1 MNNFSNIA
9 LLCLICLLSLSV
21 KAENVITIEQAG
33 TLSTLLSSDAQDA
46 TIIGPINGTDVKY
59 LRQLI
64 NNERLSILDLSDAC
78 IVSGGGIYF
87 VDEYN
92 KSFETKNNV
101 LGGGMFK
108 ECKNLTSI
116 KLPASI
122 TKIEQD
128 VFPRC
133 SISQLVVPDKVVSVD
148 WYSLADC
155 PKLKEVVFGKKVST
169 VGPGIFW
176 NTPVKNLYLKP
187 LEPPS
192 LDDISLSSSPTIHVY
207 QAALSAYQA
216 SDWAQYGTIVGDL
229 ENYYPYEK
237 GSEEIIMQQIPN
249 FFNDYSCSSLKPEYQ
264 NMDDDSLISEMIGA
278 GMSEFMVDIAK
289 KLKNEDWAS
298 YEKDFRI
305 HSYKAYSDANY
316 WNNKLFC
323 YGGSYMGNPTG
334 IYSSSDNPL
343 YVFVDQDIPSDAT
356 LYIGGCV
363 EYDEMISN
371 AKYGTKLKKGLNII
385 DGQKDALYYI
395 IYTADTQSMTKKL
408 SEWPAIKIHIEGGIV
423 NGYYDVNR
431 HSDADYQAILKNA
444 THERFIVKGNYSAF
458 IFKTESFRK
467 EWPKTIDQSI
477 SWFDSITVWEK
488 EVMGIC
494 TSVADGYK
502 AQAPFNL
509 TGGESFYPDYF
520 NNPNWAIEGTV
531 GDPGWANASSY
542 RTSYNGFDCV
552 AMSLNVARQDHGVW
566 CASHETGH
574 QNQKAITL
582 EACGEVSNN
591 LFSNIMSF
599 LDGRLM
605 SQGRALSTTIDD
617 YVNDKPF
624 FGRDIWSMMRMYYQ
638 LYLYY
643 HQAQKNTSFYPT
655 LFKELRKNPLELWG
669 DTNNSTL
676 KFVRKVC
683 EIANEDLTDFF
694 TAWGFFVPCENYM
707 VDDYGYYKV
716 TVKQSDIEATLKE
729 ISKYPRKNR
738 EILFIEDRINL
749 MKTSGFFTV
758 AGQDRRD
765 TERMVGTCGELGQ
778 FTEFLSEPPSTSEY
792 TYLQSDS
799 LFIFEGKGGVGFIVL
814 DEDDQLLFASN
825 NKKFCI
831 PSHILKENYTIY
843 SVDADGTLHPVKMS
857 EDAYILEDA
866 YFKEINVKTA
876 GTLSSLLSST
886 AITAKISG
894 SINGSDI
901 KYLRQLI
908 NNEQLMVLDLS
919 DARIVKGGGVYFI
932 DEYNNPFETKDD
944 VLGGGM
950 FKECRNLASIKLPV
964 SITKIEQD
972 VFPRCQ
978 ISQLVV
984 PDNVVSVEWYSLADC
999 PNLKEV
1005 VLGEKVSKVG
1015 PGVFWST
1022 PVKNLYLKP
1031 LVPPSVDDISLSS
1044 NPTIHVYES
1053 ALSAYQA
1060 SDWAQYGTIVGDLD
1074 EVLANDIQQIRQ
1086 DQQGD
1091 ESIYNLFGQKV
1102 KSNAQDA
1109 ILIKGGKKI
1118 LIR

>member
-1 MNNFSNIA
+1 MKHSPFFHYGSFA
-9 LLCLICLLSLSV
+9 LLCIINLLSLSV

-64 NNERLSILDLSDAC
+64 Q
-78 IVSGGGIYF
+78 
-87 VDEYN
+87 YN
-92 KSFETKNNV
+92 S
-101 LGGGMFK
+101 
-108 ECKNLTSI
+108 LTS
-116 KLPASI
+116 LN
-122 TKIEQD
+122 
-128 VFPRC
+128 
-133 SISQLVVPDKVVSVD
+133 
-148 WYSLADC
+148 
-155 PKLKEVVFGKKVST
+155 LKETRFVAGGDAYLEDYKTTDNIMTQYMFHELSNLKSVELPLTVSTIQRKVLTFTGITEIIIPDNIRTLDWDDFASCPNLKTAVVGKKIQHM
-169 VGPGIFW
+169 GQGIFW
-176 NTPVKNLYLKP
+176 NSPLKDVYVKP
-187 LEPPS
+187 LTPPS
-192 LDDISLSSSPTIHVY
+192 LAAYMFTSNPIIHVY
-207 QAALSAYQA
+207 SDVLSDYQA

-229 ENYYPYEK
+229 ENYYPYEM
-237 GSEEIIMQQIPN
+237 GSEEMINQHIPN
-249 FFNDYSCSSLKPEYQ
+249 FFNDCSCTSLKPEYQ
-264 NMDDDSLISEMIGA
+264 NMDDNTLAAKMIDA

-305 HSYKAYSDANY
+305 HDYKAYSDANY
-316 WNNKLFC
+316 WNDKLFC

-334 IYSSSDNPL
+334 IYSSSDDPL

-363 EYDEMISN
+363 EYGEMISN

-395 IYTADTQSMTKKL
+395 VYTADTQSMTKKL
-408 SEWPAIKIHIEGGIV
+408 SEWPAMKIHIEGGVV

-467 EWPKTIDQSI
+467 EWPKSIDQSI

-520 NNPNWAIEGTV
+520 NNPNWAIEGKV

-552 AMSLNVARQDHGVW
+552 AMSLNVARQDHDVW

-765 TERMVGTCGELGQ
+765 SERMVGTSGELGQ
-778 FTEFLSEPPSTSEY
+778 FTEYLSETPSVSEY
-792 TYLQSDS
+792 TYLQIDS
-799 LFIFEGKGGVGFIVL
+799 IFVMTGKGGIGFIVL
-814 DEDDQLLFASN
+814 DENEQLLFASN

-831 PSHILKENYTIY
+831 PSHILAESYTIY
-843 SVDADGTLHPVKMS
+843 SVDADGTLRLIKLS
-857 EDAYILEDA
+857 EDAYIQEV
-866 YFKEINVKTA
+866 NVETA
-876 GTLSSLLSST
+876 GTLSSLLSSA
-886 AITAKISG
+886 AIKAKISG

-908 NNEQLMVLDLS
+908 NNEKLSIIDLS
-919 DARIVKGGGVYFI
+919 DACIVKGGGVYFV
-932 DEYNNPFETKDD
+932 DEYMKSFVTTAD
-944 VLGGGM
+944 VLGGAM
-950 FKECRNLASIKLPV
+950 FKECKNLTSIKLPA

-984 PDNVVSVEWYSLADC
+984 PDKVISVDWYSLADC
-999 PNLKEV
+999 PKLKEV
-1005 VLGEKVSKVG
+1005 VLGKKVSTVG
-1015 PGVFWST
+1015 PGVFWNT
-1022 PVKNLYLKP
+1022 PVNNLYLKP
-1031 LVPPSVDDISLSS
+1031 LVPPSFDDISLSS
-1044 NPTIHVYES
+1044 NPTIHVYSS
-1053 ALSAYQA
+1053 ALSAYKSSA
-1060 SDWAQYGTIVGDLD
+1060 WAQYGTIVGDLD
-1074 EVLANDIQQIRQ
+1074 EIIANDIQQIGQ

-1102 KSNAQDA
+1102 KNNAQDA

-1118 LIR
+1118 LVH

>member
-1 MNNFSNIA
+1 MSRRAFFHYYAIA
-9 LLCLICLLSLSV
+9 LLCIISHLSFSV
-21 KAENVITIEQAG
+21 SAENVITIEQAG
-33 TLSTLLSSDAQDA
+33 TLSALLSVDAQEA

-64 NNERLSILDLSDAC
+64 QYNSLTSLNLKDTRF
-78 IVSGGGIYF
+78 VSGGDAYLENYTTSDNVMTLYMF
-87 VDEYN
+87 HELSN
-92 KSFETKNNV
+92 LKSVE
-101 LGGGMFK
+101 
-108 ECKNLTSI
+108 
-116 KLPASI
+116 LPLAVSA
-122 TKIEQD
+122 IE
-128 VFPRC
+128 
-133 SISQLVVPDKVVSVD
+133 
-148 WYSLADC
+148 
-155 PKLKEVVFGKKVST
+155 KKVFTST
-169 VGPGIFW
+169 GITEISIPDNIKTLEWDDFASCPNLKSAVVGRKIRHMGQGIFW
-176 NTPVKNLYLKP
+176 NSPVKDVYVKP
-187 LEPPS
+187 LTPPT
-192 LDDISLSSSPTIHVY
+192 LSAYMFTSNPIIHVY
-207 QAALSAYQA
+207 SIVLNDYLN
-216 SDWAQYGTIVGDL
+216 SDWAQYGTLVGDL
-229 ENYYPYEK
+229 ENYYPYERD
-237 GSEEIIMQQIPN
+237 SEELAHKQIPR
-249 FFNDYSCSSLKPEYQ
+249 FFDDYSCTSLKPEYQ
-264 NMDDDSLISEMIGA
+264 NMDDNSLTSEMIEA
-278 GMSEFMVDIAK
+278 GMPDYMISIAK
-289 KLKNEDWAS
+289 KLKNEDWVS

-323 YGGSYMGNPTG
+323 NGSSYMGNPTG
-334 IYSSSDNPL
+334 IYSSSDDPL

-363 EYDEMISN
+363 EYGEMISN

-408 SEWPAIKIHIEGGIV
+408 SEWPAIKIHIEGGVV

-444 THERFIVKGNYSAF
+444 THERFIVKGNNSAF

-509 TGGESFYPDYF
+509 TGGESFYPDYY
-520 NNPNWAIEGTV
+520 NNPNWAIEGKV
-531 GDPGWANASSY
+531 GDPGWANSSSY

-552 AMSLNVARQDHGVW
+552 AMSLNVARQDHDVW

-599 LDGRLM
+599 LDGRIM

-624 FGRDIWSMMRMYYQ
+624 IGRDIWSMMRMYYQ

-778 FTEFLSEPPSTSEY
+778 FTEYLSVSPSVSEY

-799 LFIFEGKGGVGFIVL
+799 IFVMNGKGGVGFIVL

-843 SVDADGTLHPVKMS
+843 SIDADGTLHLANLS
-857 EDAYILEDA
+857 ENAFEQ
-866 YFKEINVKTA
+866 EVNVKTA
-876 GTLSSLLSST
+876 GTLSSLLDSSV
-886 AITAKISG
+886 IIAKISG
-894 SINGSDI
+894 SLNGTDI
-901 KYLRQLI
+901 KYLRKLLREG
-908 NNEQLMVLDLS
+908 NLSVLDLS
-919 DARIVKGGGVYFI
+919 NAKIVSGGTAYYDSYSTLDNQIGDY
-932 DEYNNPFETKDD
+932 
-944 VLGGGM
+944 M
-950 FKECRNLASIKLPV
+950 FYECSNLISIKLPKTITYIGQKTFTRTGIIEVDIPDAVERLGWDAFATCTGLV
-964 SITKIEQD
+964 SAT
-972 VFPRCQ
+972 V
-978 ISQLVV
+978 
-984 PDNVVSVEWYSLADC
+984 
-999 PNLKEV
+999 
-1005 VLGEKVSKVG
+1005 GEKVSSMG
-1015 PGVFWST
+1015 QGIFWNSSIENVY
-1022 PVKNLYLKP
+1022 VKP
-1031 LVPPSVDDISLSS
+1031 ITPPSLSMYMFTS
-1044 NPTIHVYES
+1044 NPTIHVHAD
-1053 ALSAYQA
+1053 ALDAYKK
-1060 SDWAQYGTIVGDLD
+1060 SDWAQYGTLVGDLD
-1074 EVLANDIQQIRQ
+1074 EIIVNDIQQIRSDRQ
-1086 DQQGD
+1086 DKD
-1091 ESIYNLFGQKV
+1091 CIFNLFGQKI
-1102 KSNAQDA
+1102 KSNSQGK
-1109 ILIKGGKKI
+1109 ILIKEGKKI
-1118 LIR
+1118 LVH